1 MLLFGQSFYP
11 FQRAEVKVIMSI
23 SRRDFIKTSVVAG
36 AVASMGN
43 LPLHAERASASSWV
57 TLGKSGVKATRL
69 AFGTGSNNG
78 YVQSSLGQTEFSKLV
93 AYAYERGI
101 RFFET
106 SESYTTPAMLGEA
119 LKPFPRDSYTLM
131 TKVTTDPDA
140 DPEQRFEDM
149 LRTSNT
155 DYFDIMLLHWQH
167 TADWV
172 ETTKPWQ
179 DGIDKFQARKSILSR
194 GASVHGLP
202 ALREMPGNPWLEV
215 AMIRMNHKGTR
226 MDGPTGED
234 NNNPQCVP
242 EVVQHVQQ
250 VKKDGMGVVSMKLIG
265 NGAFT
270 QHSDRVDAMRFAFR
284 NAGVDAVTVGFKSR
298 QEIDEAIDNLNLA
311 FA

>member
-1 MLLFGQSFYP
+1 MVNPL

-36 AVASMGN
+36 AAASIGS
-43 LPLHAERASASSWV
+43 LPLRAERASASSLV
-57 TLGKSGVKATRL
+57 TLGKSGVKVTRL

-78 YVQSSLGQTEFSKLV
+78 YVQAELGQKGFSELV
-93 AYAYERGI
+93 AYAYDRGI

-106 SESYTTPAMLGEA
+106 AEAYVTPAMLGEA
-119 LKPFPRDSYTLM
+119 LKPFPRDSYVLM

-140 DPEQRFEDM
+140 DPKQRFEEM
-149 LRTSNT
+149 LRTSDT

-167 TADWV
+167 TSDWV
-172 ETTKPWQ
+172 ETTKRWQ
-179 DGIDKFQARKSILSR
+179 EGIDEFQARKAIISR

-202 ALREMPGNPWLEV
+202 ALRQMPGNPWLEV

-242 EVVQHVQQ
+242 EVVEHVQQ

-284 NAGVDAVTVGFKSR
+284 QAGVDAVTVGFKSR

>member
-1 MLLFGQSFYP
+1 MP
-11 FQRAEVKVIMSI
+11 V
-23 SRRDFIKTSVVAG
+23 SRRDFIKTTVAAG
-36 AVASMGN
+36 AVASIGG
-43 LPLHAERASASSWV
+43 LPLHAERVSASSLV
-57 TLGKSGVKATRL
+57 TLGKSGVKVTRL

-78 YVQSSLGQTEFSKLV
+78 YVQAQLGQKEFSNLV
-93 AYAYERGI
+93 AYAYDHGI

-106 SESYTTPAMLGEA
+106 AEAYVTPAMLGEA
-119 LKPFPRDSYTLM
+119 LKPFPRDSYVLM
-131 TKVTTDPDA
+131 TKVTTDSGA
-140 DPEQRFEDM
+140 DPRQRFEDM

-167 TADWV
+167 TPDWV
-172 ETTKPWQ
+172 ETTKRWQ
-179 DGIDKFQARKSILSR
+179 EGIDEFQAKKSILSR

-202 ALREMPGNPWLEV
+202 ALRQMPGNPWLEV

-226 MDGPTGED
+226 MDGPTGAD

-242 EVVQHVQQ
+242 EVVEHVQQ